1 MHRTDHDLDLRRA
14 QSGDEAA
21 FTRVFRRVQPRLLR
35 YLSVMAGPQ
44 SEDIAAETWV
54 RVARDLAGFRGDA
67 EAFRAWVFQIA
78 RHRWIDHLR
87 ATERRPAQTDDA
99 VLGEMA
105 APGGVLESVE
115 ELISTEAAL
124 RLIARLPPDQAE
136 VVLLRVVAGLD
147 VARCAEVLG
156 KRPGTVRVLAHRGL
170 ARLRALLPDPGSAR
184 TSSVARGVTE
194 SAP

>member
-1 MHRTDHDLDLRRA
+1 MQRTDHDLDLRRA

-21 FTRVFRRVQPRLLR
+21 FTRVFRSVQPRLLR

-67 EAFRAWVFQIA
+67 EAFRAWVFRIA

-87 ATERRPAQTDDA
+87 AVERRPAQTDDA

-105 APGGVLESVE
+105 APGGVVESVE
-115 ELISTEAAL
+115 ELMSTEAAM
-124 RLIARLPPDQAE
+124 RLIALLPRDQAE

-156 KRPGTVRVLAHRGL
+156 KRPGAVRVLAHRGL
-170 ARLRALLPDPGSAR
+170 ARLRALLPEHSPDR
-184 TSSVARGVTE
+184 TFPSKRGVTE
-194 SAP
+194 NAP